1 MARRKVETNVEE
13 VVNQQE
19 ATVEET
25 RATALAKPKKK
36 KFEATET
43 IPCVSITVG
52 RLGMLGIKS
61 GINYEWAFRGDV
73 VDVEYQDLAAAVR
86 SGKKQVF
93 SPRFVIEDEDFLNE
107 FPRVKKL
114 YGNMYALNDLKGV
127 IANLDAESMKAT
139 ILTLPSGAR
148 DSIKGIA
155 STMISTGELDSVS
168 KIKVLDEI
176 FDTKLML
183 MTELFG

>member
-1 MARRKVETNVEE
+1 
-13 VVNQQE
+13 
-19 ATVEET
+19 
-25 RATALAKPKKK
+25 
-36 KFEATET
+36 
-43 IPCVSITVG
+43 
-52 RLGMLGIKS
+52 
-61 GINYEWAFRGDV
+61 
-73 VDVEYQDLAAAVR
+73 
-86 SGKKQVF
+86 
-93 SPRFVIEDEDFLNE
+93 
-107 FPRVKKL
+107 
-114 YGNMYALNDLKGV
+114 MYALNDLKGV